1 MVMQRSLVSAF
12 LLSFS
17 LGLAACSKKEP
28 EGTAEKMG
36 KKVDEAVESA
46 EEQVSESVEAAQKQ
60 AAETKAELG
69 TAMEEKGKEMR
80 EEAEKSSQ

>member
-1 MVMQRSLVSAF
+1 MQRSLLSAF
-12 LLSFS
+12 LLSVI
-17 LGLAACSKKEP
+17 LGLGACSKEEP

-36 KKVDEAVESA
+36 KKVDEAVET
-46 EEQVSESVEAAQKQ
+46 AQNQ

-69 TAMEEKGKEMR
+69 TAMAEKGKEMQ

>member
-1 MVMQRSLVSAF
+1 MQRSLVSAS
-12 LLSFS
+12 LLSFI
-17 LGLAACSKKEP
+17 LGLGACSKEEP

-46 EEQVSESVEAAQKQ
+46 QEQVSESVEAAHKQ
-60 AAETKAELG
+60 ADETKVELG
-69 TAMEEKGKEMR
+69 TAMEEKGKEMK